1 MFESDSRDGDS
12 GIDTGAQPTAEPA
25 EQWPLE
31 KDYLTGQLDLA
42 EKRNRHN
49 SSELWRLTVKVRGL
63 NSKIR
68 SMDAD
73 RQDLIRDRL
82 TLRSEVSQLQDIS
95 TRAAKGVERVKVT
108 LERERKGSTSMRLRL
123 DSLVRERDRL
133 GAELRA
139 AREARIAITTLRGRV
154 LALEKITDDYERR
167 NESLLQLQSEANLR
181 VAALAGICRRRTDV
195 TPPQDAAVASS
206 ESRTPLSI
214 QQAPRQSSPVSTVGL
229 PFYCYSTQTKSEE
242 DSLKDQLLASGEP
255 ASLAKMKAPSSD
267 VRQPPLPLDS
277 PTAKRV
283 RTMRWASAQ
292 GPTI

>member
-123 DSLVRERDRL
+123 DSLVA
-133 GAELRA
+133 G
-139 AREARIAITTLRGRV
+139 EANVALHSEITTLRGRV